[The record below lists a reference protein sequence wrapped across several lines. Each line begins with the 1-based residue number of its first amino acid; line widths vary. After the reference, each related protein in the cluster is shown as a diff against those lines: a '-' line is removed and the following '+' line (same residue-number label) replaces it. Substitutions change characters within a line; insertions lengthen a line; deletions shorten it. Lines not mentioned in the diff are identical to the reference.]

1 MVPYQAV
8 PARPHLNPARFA
20 GVRVPRVGERRVA
33 PPRPTP
39 PRPASSPASRT
50 TRGKEHPTARLS
62 EPDPGKAWHRVQER
76 GAERGKDFRAGVRIV
91 TLDPLPG
98 TARTPS
104 PWPAPR
110 TQPASAAS
118 VTSSH
123 SPGRPQ
129 VRDAA
134 ASSKTRPVTAGA
146 QVIPSTTSGFS
157 CAPRVIG
164 SRSVNKNDS
173 VRPSRQMRHTSSVEV
188 AYHCAQHVRDI
199 FHQAT
204 PDHSRRPAAHLVER
218 LPTCP
223 IPEITRLGRTLRTWK
238 DAHLPYIDTARASNT
253 PHRSHQRTLSNEA
266 DAPPEAT
273 PTPPTTNSE
282 RSSSQEI

>member
-1 MVPYQAV
+1 M
-8 PARPHLNPARFA
+8 
-20 GVRVPRVGERRVA
+20 
-33 PPRPTP
+33 
-39 PRPASSPASRT
+39 
-50 TRGKEHPTARLS
+50 
-62 EPDPGKAWHRVQER
+62 
-76 GAERGKDFRAGVRIV
+76 
-91 TLDPLPG
+91 
-98 TARTPS
+98 
-104 PWPAPR
+104 
-110 TQPASAAS
+110 
-118 VTSSH
+118 
-123 SPGRPQ
+123 
-129 VRDAA
+129 RDAA

-223 IPEITRLGRTLRTWK
+223 IPEIARLGRTLRKWK
-238 DAHLPYIDTARASNT
+238 DAFLAYFDTGGASNGPTEAINGIIELGRRTARGYRNPTNYQLRMLLIAGGLDAST
-253 PHRSHQRTLSNEA
+253 HTQL
-266 DAPPEAT
+266 
-273 PTPPTTNSE
+273 
-282 RSSSQEI
+282 